1 MRACDHEKIEKKN
14 CRVRLLSRVDGIKKT
29 TPIVDLTFGD
39 CPGCSRPGRTINNC
53 GLQGFNVVISIMSLS
68 AKESFGPMKASSG
81 GYSGPKCSRHG
92 SSSIDMDPAFA
103 EAICTNCGIVLEASN
118 IVANIQ
124 FEENTH
130 GGSLAIRQF
139 VHSDSKGSE
148 TGAGVVGGAEEGG
161 ERRQRLW
168 CHCRLWTGVKGDHP
182 HQGQEEHQGTGKPA
196 AHAPAPD

>member
-1 MRACDHEKIEKKN
+1 M
-14 CRVRLLSRVDGIKKT
+14 SRVDGIKKT

-130 GGSLAIRQF
+130 GGSSAIRQF

-161 ERRQRLW
+161 GAEAAALGPLQALDGSQGRSPTSRPGRASGHW
-168 CHCRLWTGVKGDHP
+168 ETCCTCASTGLTSP
-182 HQGQEEHQGTGKPA
+182 STSSRWPLRTT
-196 AHAPAPD
+196 